1 MIMVPPSVRTLPMS
15 TEEFHGWSVV
25 DIQQKFFL
33 EDLPFRPDGGYLH
46 YRYGLKSP
54 SGSVVL
60 FQYRNVLVASA
71 IFRDAAR
78 FAEPDENG
86 YEGTLYFDATSIQVF
101 DPIGSDVISQIWP
114 EFRRFS
120 HVKQSL
126 DPKGYSAL
134 ERGLRNVRRPTS

>member
-1 MIMVPPSVRTLPMS
+1 MTAIPPSIRTLPMS
-15 TEEFHGWSVV
+15 TEEFSEWSVE

-33 EDLPFRPDGGYLH
+33 EDLPFRSDGGYLH
-46 YRYGLKSP
+46 YRYGLKTP

-71 IFRDAAR
+71 IFRDASR

-86 YEGTLYFDATSIQVF
+86 YEGMLYFQPTSIRVF
-101 DPIGSDVISQIWP
+101 VPIDSNVVSRIWP
-114 EFRRFS
+114 AFRRFS

-126 DPKGYSAL
+126 DPNGYLAF
-134 ERGLRNVRRPTS
+134 ERELRNVRIPTF